1 VHNGSRSAWRYRLR
15 RSGLAL
21 VAAELAVPVALGLLI
36 GGVLSYQAGSTN
48 NLVQP
53 VPLGA
58 VATPT
63 PSFGNPSSAA
73 TGAVAPASPGWLT
86 PTATPAATPGS
97 AVQQTATASASGG

>member
-1 VHNGSRSAWRYRLR
+1 VQ
-15 RSGLAL
+15 RSGWAL
-21 VAAELAVPVALGLLI
+21 VAAELAVPVALGALI

-63 PSFGNPSSAA
+63 PSFGNPSSTA
-73 TGAVAPASPGWLT
+73 TGTVAPPSPGWLT
-86 PTATPAATPGS
+86 PTASPAATPGS
-97 AVQQTATASASGG
+97 AVQRTATASASGG

>member
-1 VHNGSRSAWRYRLR
+1 VRMR
-15 RSGLAL
+15 RSGLPL
-21 VAAELAVPVALGLLI
+21 VAAELAVPVALGILI

-63 PSFGNPSSAA
+63 PSFGQPSSTA
-73 TGAVAPASPGWLT
+73 TGAVAPPSPGWLT
-86 PTATPAATPGS
+86 PTATPAATPS
-97 AVQQTATASASGG
+97 SVVKQTPTATASGR